1 MPQGRHRGGH
11 GPRRR
16 PNGRAVLQGSS
27 ILSICAGTVLAAH
40 IGVFLVHSSVAG
52 HALVEQERR
61 AIAAVSGNATVCR
74 LGPGPASDVGGEE
87 LNGLFEAPTLGLVAP
102 VLQGTGDSVL
112 NDAVGHDPASAWP
125 GQPGTSV
132 LSAHDV
138 TWFSRIAQ
146 LKARDEVRYV
156 TPCWTYTFA
165 VTSHA
170 VVAAGSS
177 VYNTGAARL
186 VLDTCYP
193 LDAMYITSSRYL
205 VYANLVGSSPTHSTA
220 AVPGSWPVPAVP
232 APGPARRAGARPDPE
247 SHPARHAAPHRAP
260 VARVGSEQRAP
271 SVPGRG
277 AGRVFRHRARRGP
290 GEGRLVGGSG
300 AVAAGIRGRRPVG
313 RPDLDLRLA
322 ADDHAAGRWDQGG
335 RRHPRRHRVRCRGG
349 RNRQL
354 RPDGQRDGQPEQA
367 AGHPGADN
375 PRPGVRSALYT
386 LTASPP
392 GDHTRTSRRCPAAGG
407 IDAVRNGPHP
417 E

>member
-146 LKARDEVRYV
+146 LKAGDEVRYV

-232 APGPARRAGARPDPE
+232 APAQLAAQGLGLIQNPTPLGTLRLTGPRSRAWAQSNAPLQFQAAALAEYFGIARAAAQEKGAWWEDLAPSLPASAAGALWGGQISTYDSQLMITLRADGT
-247 SHPARHAAPHRAP
+247 RAA
-260 VARVGSEQRAP
+260 
-271 SVPGRG
+271 
-277 AGRVFRHRARRGP
+277 
-290 GEGRLVGGSG
+290 
-300 AVAAGIRGRRPVG
+300 AAT
-313 RPDLDLRLA
+313 LA
-322 ADDHAAGRWDQGG
+322 ATVSVA
-335 RRHPRRHRVRCRGG
+335 
-349 RNRQL
+349 
-354 RPDGQRDGQPEQA
+354 
-367 AGHPGADN
+367 GADGTVSYDLTVN
-375 PRPGVRSALYT
+375 ETVSQSRLLVTQVRITPAPG
-386 LTASPP
+386 
-392 GDHTRTSRRCPAAGG
+392 
-407 IDAVRNGPHP
+407 
-417 E
+417 